1 MDKVVEKFK
10 NHGKDVG
17 SSALQIISF
26 TRKILKIAEHIK
38 RQKKDQHCRRGIVRL
53 VNKRKAM
60 MVYFQRKNN
69 DQYQK
74 LIKELGIR
82 G

>member
-10 NHGKDVG
+10 SHGKDVG

-26 TRKILKIAEHIK
+26 TRKILKIAEHVK
-38 RQKKDQHCRRGIVRL
+38 RQKKDKHCRVGIVRL

-60 MVYFQRKNN
+60 MSYLKRKNKN
-69 DQYQK
+69 QYQD
-74 LIKELGIR
+74 LIKRLGLR